1 MKAEFSPGTENWDGS
16 AGCDA
21 VETVWHFSADLRW
34 KLFLHSSSVSH
45 YFLVFKIGMVSALV
59 RVKE

>member
-1 MKAEFSPGTENWDGS
+1 MKAELSPGTGNWDGS

-21 VETVWHFSADLRW
+21 VETAWHFSAGLRW

-45 YFLVFKIGMVSALV
+45 YFLVFKMVTVNALV

>member
-1 MKAEFSPGTENWDGS
+1 MKAELSPGTGNWDGS

-21 VETVWHFSADLRW
+21 LETAWHFSADPRW

-45 YFLVFKIGMVSALV
+45 NFLIFKMGPVNALV